1 MSSSNTHPNPYV
13 GPRAFDTGEKLYGR
27 DREARELLDH
37 LIAERVV
44 VVYSPSGAGKTSLI
58 RAGLIPGL
66 RQEGFQ
72 VLPVARVSIEL
83 PYTVE
88 TNSQDQP
95 ADNSQ
100 KISGVGQENNK
111 INRYVYS
118 TLISLEENLPEDKQ
132 TPVDRLAGMTLGEY
146 LAQRPQERDTTDQEG
161 GLQSQVL
168 VFDQFEEILTI
179 DPTDHECKAEFFD
192 QVGSALRDR
201 HRWALFA
208 IREDF
213 VAALDPYLKPI
224 PTRLSNRFRLDL
236 LGVEAARQAIQSPAR
251 LGGVDFTDQAAR
263 KLIDDLR
270 RIQVQQPDGS
280 MQEVPGLYVEP
291 VQLQVVCYRLWQNLS
306 PTDKQIAESDVE
318 KVGDV
323 NQSLSDYYSER
334 VAVIAGQ
341 TGTRE
346 RAIRD
351 WFQYKL
357 ITEHG
362 IRGQVLMGR
371 EQSDGLD
378 NRVIRLLED
387 AHLIRAEK
395 RRGATWF
402 ELAHDRL
409 IMPVQTNN
417 EAWFQANLSLL
428 QRQASLWQKDN
439 RPEHLLLREEALQEA
454 EEWSAGHPDELTA
467 TERDF
472 LQVCLEVRQHE
483 QEKRERQEQ
492 AIKLQEQARSARR
505 LRILLVM
512 AVIAAVAAVFF
523 ATAAARTSRQNAV
536 LADLNATNAA
546 IAQANSTEAIAQ
558 RATAQ
563 VNANIAQAASTQA
576 NNERATADFA
586 RATAQAASTEAIAQR
601 ATAEYNAGVA
611 QVNAEEADFQASL
624 ASSRQLAAQGSGYIN
639 SQPDLSSL
647 LAVEA
652 YRSAN
657 TWEAKSILLLSLERG
672 LSETVQPYGKP
683 IPDQEKD
690 LFSVAMSPD
699 GQHLAWGTSDGK
711 VVLWNYQTGDVVWN
725 RQEHGANKVVALDFS
740 PDGKTLASG
749 ALDGQ
754 IIVWNLNNEDIVK
767 IQNRNN
773 VNTLAYSPG
782 GARLAAGIG
791 EQIVLWDATTL
802 EPTRPP
808 LENLARAWTLAWSP
822 DGSHLAVG
830 SDTDGTISV
839 WEPDN
844 LDKDIPDLR
853 LNHGDM
859 VLSVDWSPEGNLMAS
874 AGQDGKIHIW
884 DMDRGR
890 EVGEPLPGPLLSWV
904 HSVSFSTDGRYLAS
918 GSADG
923 AVVIWDVSN
932 LRQIAS
938 IDDHNDVVQSLEFSP
953 ILGELVLASVG
964 IDNVVGLDTIIAQ
977 QPLSQ
982 PVLSGEGAVIALGSG
997 EDGTIF
1003 VARLTNSGVSLTQI
1017 KDSSESIRYTFSGNV
1032 SNATFSADSKRL
1044 ALGFRDGKVQF
1055 LDVDTGTQITLFQ
1068 ASQNVSPVFSLAIHP
1083 DGRILATSHCTSQLF
1098 IGDENKEFCSNNE
1111 IYLWNLDDGKRLST
1125 ILTNHTNL
1133 IRALAFDPSGSLL
1146 ASGSDDQTIMLWD
1159 WESGTQEGLPLAR
1172 HKAGITSLLFSS
1184 DGSILASGSDDR
1196 DLILWDI
1203 LNNRQQIGEALAGST
1218 GSVLSLF
1225 FSQDNKSLFSGT
1237 PSGSI
1242 LSWDVNPDSWAE
1254 RVCELAGRNLTEL
1267 EWQLFLPQT
1276 DYTKT
1281 CPRWP

>member
-1 MSSSNTHPNPYV
+1 MSLPNTRPNPYV

-27 DREARELLDH
+27 DRETRELLDH

-66 RQEGFQ
+66 REEGFQ

-83 PYTVE
+83 PYT
-88 TNSQDQP
+88 TDSISQDQP
-95 ADNSQ
+95 ADNSPNVT
-100 KISGVGQENNK
+100 GVGPDISK
-111 INRYVYS
+111 INRYVLS

-146 LAQRPQERDTTDQEG
+146 LAQRPSEKDTTDQEG
-161 GLQSQVL
+161 GPQSQVL

-179 DPTDHECKAEFFD
+179 DPTDHECKVDFFE

-201 HRWALFA
+201 HRWALFS

-236 LGVEAARQAIQSPAR
+236 LGVEAARQAIQSPAQ
-251 LGGVDFTDQAAR
+251 LGGVDFTNQAAR
-263 KLIDDLR
+263 KLTEDLR
-270 RIQVQQPDGS
+270 RIQVQQADGS

-306 PTDKQIAESDVE
+306 PTAKQITESDVE

-334 VAVIAGQ
+334 VAVIASQ
-341 TGTRE
+341 TGVRE
-346 RAIRD
+346 RSIRD

-378 NRVIRLLED
+378 NRAIRLLED

-417 EAWFQANLSLL
+417 EVWFQANLSLL
-428 QRQASLWQKDN
+428 QRQATLWQKDS
-439 RPEHLLLREEALQEA
+439 RPDHLLLREEALSEA
-454 EEWSAGHPDELTA
+454 EEWSVANPDELTA
-467 TERDF
+467 NERDF
-472 LQVCLEVRQHE
+472 LQACLEARQRE
-483 QEKRERQEQ
+483 QEQRERQEQ

-505 LRILLVM
+505 LRILLAL
-512 AVIAAVAAVFF
+512 AVLAAIAAVFF
-523 ATAAARTSRQNAV
+523 ATAAVRTSNQNAI
-536 LADLNATNAA
+536 LAAQNATNAA

-558 RATAQ
+558 RGTAQ
-563 VNANIAQAASTQA
+563 ANESIAQAASTQA
-576 NNERATADFA
+576 NNEKATADVA

-611 QVNAEEADFQASL
+611 QANAEEADFQASL
-624 ASSRQLAAQGSGYIN
+624 ASSRQLAAQGLGYMDNEI
-639 SQPDLSSL
+639 DLASL

-652 YRSAN
+652 YRSAD
-657 TWEAKSILLLSLERG
+657 TWEAKSVLLLSLERG

-683 IPDQEKD
+683 IPVQEKD
-690 LFSVAMSPD
+690 LFSVAMSSD
-699 GQHLAWGTSDGK
+699 GQILAWGTSDGK
-711 VVLWNYQTGDVVWN
+711 VVLWNYESGEVVWN

-754 IIVWNLNNEDIVK
+754 VILWDIKTGNVVK

-773 VNTLAYSPG
+773 VNALEYSPDG
-782 GARLAAGIG
+782 TRLAAGIG
-791 EQIVLWDATTL
+791 EQIVIWDATTL
-802 EPTRPP
+802 EETRPP
-808 LENLARAWTLAWSP
+808 LENLARAWTLSWSP
-822 DGSHLAVG
+822 DGTHLAVG

-839 WEPDN
+839 WEPAN

-859 VLSVDWSPEGNLMAS
+859 VLNVDWSPVGNVLAS
-874 AGQDGKIHIW
+874 AGQDGKIHVW

-890 EVGEPLPGPLLSWV
+890 EVGEPLAGPLLSWV
-904 HSVSFSTDGRYLAS
+904 YSVSFSSDGRYLAS

-923 AVVIWDVSN
+923 AVVIWDVEDM
-932 LRQIAS
+932 RQVAS
-938 IDDHNDVVQSLEFSP
+938 IDDHTDVVQSLDFSP
-953 ILGELVLASVG
+953 ILGEMILASVG
-964 IDNVVGLDTIIAQ
+964 IDNVVGLNNIITQ

-982 PVLSGEGAVIALGSG
+982 SIISDEGSVIALGSG
-997 EDGTIF
+997 VDGTIYA
-1003 VARLTNSGVSLTQI
+1003 VRQTNSGVNLTQI
-1017 KDSSESIRYTFSGNV
+1017 KDSSESIRYPFSGNV
-1032 SNATFSADSKRL
+1032 STAGFTNDSTRL
-1044 ALGFRDGKVQF
+1044 ALGFRDGTVQ
-1055 LDVDTGTQITLFQ
+1055 LIDVDTGTQITSFQ
-1068 ASQNVSPVFSLAIHP
+1068 ASQNVSPIFSLAINP
-1083 DGRILATSHCTSQLF
+1083 EGNLLATSHCSSQIF
-1098 IGDENKEFCSNNE
+1098 IGDENKEFCSDNE
-1111 IYLWNLDDGKRLST
+1111 IYLWNLENGERLAT
-1125 ILTNHTNL
+1125 IPTTHTGL
-1133 IRALAFDPSGSLL
+1133 IRALAFDPSGKYL
-1146 ASGSDDQTIMLWD
+1146 ASGSDDKTILLWD
-1159 WESGTQEGLPLAR
+1159 WESGDQVSLPLAR
-1172 HKAGITSLLFSS
+1172 HRAGVTSLSFSS
-1184 DGSILASGSDDR
+1184 DGSMLASGSDDR

-1203 LNNRQQIGEALAGST
+1203 PNNRQQIGDALTGST
-1218 GSVLSLF
+1218 GSVLSLIF
-1225 FSQDNKSLFSGT
+1225 NQDNASLFSGT
-1237 PSGSI
+1237 STGSL
-1242 LSWDVNPDSWAE
+1242 LSWDVNPESWVG
-1254 RVCELAGRNLTEL
+1254 RVCALAGRNLTEA

-1276 DYTKT
+1276 DYRKT
-1281 CPRWP
+1281 CEQWP